1 MRLTI
6 RILLIAT
13 AVLIIG
19 LRVSKRLN
27 STSSGFYVLLPGHV
41 SPSECGDSSV
51 IVLQI
56 SKEHSIRINSET
68 VSRERLRGRLR
79 EIYRLHA
86 ERVLLVSADP
96 DVSFQEVVGAI
107 DTAQGAV
114 TNLYLVLVTPEGE
127 KEPCLFIKRPP
138 QPPKLPGLP
147 Q

>member
-27 STSSGFYVLLPGHV
+27 SRSSGFYVLLSGHV
-41 SPSECGDSSV
+41 SPSECGDFSV

-56 SKEHSIRINSET
+56 SKEHSFRINYET
-68 VSRERLRGRLR
+68 VSSESLRGRLR
-79 EIYRLHA
+79 EIYRLRA
-86 ERVLLVSADP
+86 ERVLLVRADP

-107 DTAQGAV
+107 DITQGAV
-114 TNLYLVLVTPEGE
+114 TNLYLVLVTPEEE

>member
-13 AVLIIG
+13 AVLIIS

-27 STSSGFYVLLPGHV
+27 SKSSGFYVLLPGHV
-41 SPSECGDSSV
+41 SRSECGDFSL

-56 SKEHSIRINSET
+56 SKEHSFRINSET
-68 VSRERLRGRLR
+68 VSTESLRGRLR
-79 EIYRLHA
+79 EIYRLRA

-96 DVSFQEVVGAI
+96 DVSFQEVVGAMDI
-107 DTAQGAV
+107 AQGAV
-114 TNLYLVLVTPEGE
+114 TNLYLVLVTPEEE

-138 QPPKLPGLP
+138 QPKLPGLP